1 MIRSSNFD
9 GTLKGSKIKMPATR
23 AMDPRQQNQIAAQ
36 AIRNFAVRRLQSLNP
51 VTFDPAQRPVLTVT
65 PVPVGLVLGF
75 YVKVVHTV
83 DNGSAVQIDT
93 TDFGPAN
100 SVAQF
105 QFQDLANQTRIQ
117 TPGAHVNFINS
128 WKSKRPYGSALIG
141 SSATNTGAQTT
152 GVAYVGQ
159 DDPTKYGSNWT
170 INSAPT
176 SIAAGDTKTVTQWYY
191 IPLAYNPDNPR
202 MPDFRGAIYAGTTA
216 ANLQLQI
223 YMPGAA
229 GSTFNAGGSVCV
241 ANGVDSTFAMFVGD
255 AAGAVGSVTITST
268 TVTVYQDYY
277 DQIPDGSQFTGQPG
291 ILLPLMD
298 LSTIY
303 ELKNTTLSGLPANVE
318 TGYQYANFRS
328 FISTIAI
335 YVQSAT
341 TGARG
346 TGADINYF
354 ALQAANNSNIWKAEP
369 NYFAL
374 QARQHMGVDFPAG
387 AYLFDSR
394 QSPVNTQQFGV
405 MQLVINPITVNANNY
420 MTVMVENFQLIN
432 AQGQSLPS
440 S

>member
-1 MIRSSNFD
+1 
-9 GTLKGSKIKMPATR
+9 MPATR
-23 AMDPRQQNQIAAQ
+23 QMDPRQQNQIAAM

-51 VTFDPAQRPVLTVT
+51 VTFDPAQKPVLTVT

-75 YVKVVHTV
+75 WVKVVHSI
-83 DNGSAVQIDT
+83 DNQSAVQVNA
-93 TDFGPAN
+93 TDFNAAN
-100 SVAQF
+100 SVAQV

-117 TPGAHVNFINS
+117 TPGLHINAINS
-128 WKSKRPYGSALIG
+128 WKGKRAYGSALIG
-141 SSATNTGAQTT
+141 SSGFNRGAQTT

-159 DDPTKYGSNWT
+159 DSPTKYGSNWT
-170 INSAPT
+170 VNSCPAT
-176 SIAAGDTKTVTQWYY
+176 IAANDQGTVTQWYY

-216 ANLQLQI
+216 ANLQLQF

-229 GSTFNAGGSVCV
+229 GGSFNAGGTVC
-241 ANGVDSTFAMFVGD
+241 ATNGTDSTLAMFVGN
-255 AAGAVGSVTITST
+255 AAGDISACTITST

-277 DQIPDGSQFTGQPG
+277 DQIPDGSAFTGQPG
-291 ILLPLMD
+291 LLLPLMD

-303 ELKNTTLSGLPANVE
+303 NLLNSTLSGMPANTE

-328 FISTIAI
+328 FLSTLAI

-346 TGADINYF
+346 TGSDISYF
-354 ALQAANNSNIWKAEP
+354 ALQAANNSNIWKSEP
-369 NYFAL
+369 NWFAL
-374 QARQHMGVDFPAG
+374 ATRQHMGLDWPAG
-387 AYLFDSR
+387 MYMFDSR
-394 QSPVNTQQFGV
+394 QAPINTQQFGV
-405 MQLVINPITVNANNY
+405 MQLVINPITVSATNY
-420 MTVMVENFQLIN
+420 LNVMVESFQLLN